1 MTAYQNLR
9 DHIEQGYT
17 QTAIAYMEM
26 RTGISRNFIQLGVDE
41 QDRIRISF
49 SVPRLEISPYRYGA
63 TITPEWDTLEK
74 NECARNLS
82 ICLGWFVGRQE
93 GDVMEAE
100 LRLHQ
105 QTQHDLP
112 AEYFPKYSYHDLET
126 EFVHLLGNCAMSGQH
141 QMLSASFHGHI
152 IEVQVIPERQT
163 IQTVLVDGMEVYDAA
178 KGAVGHEGIAG
189 LMTNALC
196 DPLYKEEMYDCER
209 TIQEFDETYGISQ
222 LNECGEFAQEQGSG
236 LEINWMNDLMFDPI
250 GKEEWER

>member
-49 SVPRLEISPYRYGA
+49 SVPRL
-63 TITPEWDTLEK
+63 
-74 NECARNLS
+74 NLS

-196 DPLYKEEMYDCER
+196 DPLYKEGMYDCER

>member
-1 MTAYQNLR
+1 MIAYQKLR
-9 DHIEQGYT
+9 DYIEQGHT

-26 RTGISRNFIQLGVDE
+26 RTGISRNFIQLGVDK
-41 QDRIRISF
+41 QNRIRISF
-49 SVPRLEISPYRYGA
+49 SVPCSKISPYCYGA
-63 TITPEWDTLEK
+63 TITPEWETLEK

-82 ICLGWFVGRQE
+82 ICLSGFIGRQE

-112 AEYFPKYSYHDLET
+112 SEYYPKYSYHDLEV

-141 QMLSASFHGHI
+141 QMLSASFHGHT
-152 IEVQVIPERQT
+152 IE
-163 IQTVLVDGMEVYDAA
+163 IQTDPEAQIIQCVSIDGKEVYDVV

-189 LMTNALC
+189 LMANTLC
-196 DPLYKEEMYDCER
+196 ESLYKEGMYDCER

-222 LNECGEFAQEQGSG
+222 LNERGEFTQEQGEG
-236 LEINWMNDLMFDPI
+236 LEVNWMNDLMFDQI
-250 GKEEWER
+250 GNDEWEH